1 MMNKFS
7 RKLGA
12 VLAVAACVT
21 FVGTPVMA
29 GSKLKGPVDA
39 RLPHILTPHGR
50 PSTGTFTWVVGQG
63 QVNTKSGK
71 AQIKAQG
78 TVGNP
83 LGRKLSY
90 KGLGGT
96 LFFTGLPFD
105 GNPADFVCT
114 YNVAA
119 NGAAKLDAKN

>member
-1 MMNKFS
+1 MISKFS

-12 VLAVAACVT
+12 ALAVAACVT
-21 FVGTPVMA
+21 FVGAPAMA
-29 GSKLKGPVDA
+29 AKVKGPVDA

-50 PSTGTFTWVVGQG
+50 PSTSTFTWVVGQG
-63 QVNTKSGK
+63 QVNTKNGK

-78 TVGNP
+78 GVNNP
-83 LGRKLSY
+83 LERKLSY

-114 YNVAA
+114 YTVAA